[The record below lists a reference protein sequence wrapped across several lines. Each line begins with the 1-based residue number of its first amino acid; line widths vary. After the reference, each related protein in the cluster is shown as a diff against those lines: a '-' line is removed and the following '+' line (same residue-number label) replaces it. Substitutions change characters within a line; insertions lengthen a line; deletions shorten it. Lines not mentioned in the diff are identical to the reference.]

1 MVPQH
6 FRTNKKI
13 WQETD
18 SSLRVYEEQLEKETS
33 MAMISSMA
41 MELKKTLG
49 FFFFL
54 VNQTTGQKDLHPIPK
69 YLDQGWEVS
78 LKKETAVC

>member
-1 MVPQH
+1 MRKRDPPKNLIWLTGGGGVENIKHKLYPQAAAEVVPQH

-33 MAMISSMA
+33 MAMI
-41 MELKKTLG
+41 KGT
-49 FFFFL
+49 
-54 VNQTTGQKDLHPIPK
+54 
-69 YLDQGWEVS
+69 
-78 LKKETAVC
+78 